1 MSKYRKSWTQALQ
14 EVFNNLDKV
23 VEDAEIDE
31 WVIEESAG
39 LQLKMA
45 FDDAKI
51 KIKGVKKQFLNL
63 IMPGE
68 F

>member
-23 VEDAEIDE
+23 VEEAEIDE

-51 KIKGVKKQFLNL
+51 
-63 IMPGE
+63 
-68 F
+68 